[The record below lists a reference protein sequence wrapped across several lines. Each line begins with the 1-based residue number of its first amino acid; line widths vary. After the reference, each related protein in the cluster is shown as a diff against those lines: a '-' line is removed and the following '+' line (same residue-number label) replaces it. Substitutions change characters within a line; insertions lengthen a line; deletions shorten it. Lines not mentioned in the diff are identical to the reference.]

1 MLGDWIKRERE
12 ARDWTLAELG
22 ERVGT
27 SGAYIQHLEAG
38 RRKDPRGDI
47 LEGLARAFGVS
58 IEQIRKE
65 IRTPPDIFPAEQL
78 RREGLPELEIT
89 RYQRF
94 WRLYPDK
101 RSAFLESAQDM
112 ARAYAKQEQLISQ
125 LHDDPGDTQQ
135 IDPASNPIA
144 N

>member
-58 IEQIRKE
+58 IEQ
-65 IRTPPDIFPAEQL
+65 QL